1 MGICNLLSK
10 ANTATESTYQK
21 ENSFTKCFSTEDDLI
36 ILSLFLILP
45 MVWWISK
52 YEIRRI
58 EVILA
63 NENEEIVF
71 FNLQNQYE
79 SIAYAKY
86 SFNPEKL
93 FLIWFNKI
101 WNVPSSCACILFF
114 SRKKS
119 YFRTK
124 RFQLE
129 LNKLIGRVVEFFQ
142 TFNTSC
148 LLVY

>member
-1 MGICNLLSK
+1 MGIYNLLSK

-86 SFNPEKL
+86 SFNPDKL
-93 FLIWFNKI
+93 FL
-101 WNVPSSCACILFF
+101 SH
-114 SRKKS
+114 
-119 YFRTK
+119 
-124 RFQLE
+124 
-129 LNKLIGRVVEFFQ
+129 RVVRVFCFSHEKNHILERRD
-142 TFNTSC
+142 FN
-148 LLVY
+148 LN